1 MATEQDMRKTLL
13 NAKRS
18 ERIIFAVSPELKEA
32 AVAQAEEQCVSLSAY
47 INTLIA
53 DDVVTRATAQKGEKP
68 RA

>member
-32 AVAQAEEQCVSLSAY
+32 AAAQAEERCVSLSAY

-53 DDVVTRATAQKGEKP
+53 DDVVTRATAQKGEEP